1 MLKRV
6 LLLLVVA
13 LALPPAA
20 VSAQDPNGDEPYD
33 TLIRYNGPVHIAAGE
48 TAQGVVVISDD
59 VLIEGVVDFL
69 VVIDGDATISGT
81 VEHQVYIVNGTV
93 TLTDGARV
101 AEEVLLYNAD
111 AVQEAGATVAGGV
124 HDEWGGFNVTRGLWF
139 GFWLSM
145 TVAVVAA
152 GLLFAAFGGR
162 QLQGAAAT
170 ITHQPGPTLLTAL
183 ILWVGAPVL
192 AAIVMATGVAT
203 PPGIAILFFL
213 LPALWFIRYLV
224 GGAAVGTAILR
235 TRRPEATE
243 HPYMAVLIGLLIL
256 QVAVLIPFV
265 GGMIAFFAGLVGG
278 GALLYRL
285 WAARRGT
292 AVGRP
297 ATPPTVPAAPA
308 A

>member
-1 MLKRV
+1 M
-6 LLLLVVA
+6 
-13 LALPPAA
+13 
-20 VSAQDPNGDEPYD
+20 
-33 TLIRYNGPVHIAAGE
+33 
-48 TAQGVVVISDD
+48 
-59 VLIEGVVDFL
+59 
-69 VVIDGDATISGT
+69 
-81 VEHQVYIVNGTV
+81 
-93 TLTDGARV
+93 
-101 AEEVLLYNAD
+101 
-111 AVQEAGATVAGGV
+111 
-124 HDEWGGFNVTRGLWF
+124 
-139 GFWLSM
+139 
-145 TVAVVAA
+145 
-152 GLLFAAFGGR
+152 
-162 QLQGAAAT
+162 
-170 ITHQPGPTLLTAL
+170 
-183 ILWVGAPVL
+183 GAPVL

-285 WAARRGT
+285 WAAFRGT
-292 AVGRP
+292 TEGRP
-297 ATPPTVPAAPA
+297 AAGPIAPAAPA